1 MHTLGAVRGLLMICL
16 CAVCAPLWAGAAELY
31 RYTNEQGAVV
41 LDRLGVPPQYIGKG
55 YEVLNERGR
64 VLRVVLPAPS
74 AEQRQRLLAD
84 KARAQT
90 DTQLLRLYSGVA
102 DVERAKARKL
112 SELDGVIGV
121 ARSNL
126 QSLRNQQIS
135 LQNQAAEHERAGRA
149 VPGHLLAQIAS
160 LSGEQASVRKDIL
173 RFAQSRI
180 QAEALFNADHL
191 RIAELLGVQR

>member
-1 MHTLGAVRGLLMICL
+1 MRMLGAVRTLLML
-16 CAVCAPLWAGAAELY
+16 GLCAPLWADAAELY
-31 RYTNEQGAVV
+31 RYTNDQGGIV
-41 LDRLGVPPQYIGKG
+41 LDRQGVPSQYIGKG

-64 VLRVVLPAPS
+64 VIRVVLPAPS

-90 DTQLLRLYSGVA
+90 DAQLLSLYSGVA

-126 QSLRNQQIS
+126 QSLRNQQIN
-135 LQNQAAEHERAGRA
+135 LQRQAADQERAGQA
-149 VPGHLLAQIAS
+149 VPEHLLAQIDNLKS
-160 LSGEQASVRKDIL
+160 EQASVDNDIL
-173 RFAQSRI
+173 RFQQRRL
-180 QAEALFNADHL
+180 QAEDSFTAERV
-191 RIAELLGVQR
+191 RIAELLGIQP